1 MRVRETIEATRPQ
14 AEVYATLAQPERRAA
29 GSGWSSVSRSGDAY
43 TGVLHASAGPV
54 AVDFDCRFEVV
65 EAQPPERLRL
75 RGVGSSPR
83 LGFTFDVAVA
93 VSAADGGS
101 RVVVDGDVDAS
112 GTLAGL
118 GQRRLGEQARRLLT
132 AFVEGA

>member
-1 MRVRETIEATRPQ
+1 MQVHETIEATRPP
-14 AEVYATLAQPERRAA
+14 AEVYATLAQPERRADA
-29 GSGWSSVSRSGDAY
+29 SGWSGLSRSGDRY
-43 TGVLHASAGPV
+43 TGVLHASAGAI

-65 EAQPPERLRL
+65 EAEPEERVRL

-83 LGFTFDVAVA
+83 VGFTFDVVLAVD
-93 VSAADGGS
+93 AADGGS
-101 RVVVDGDVDAS
+101 RVVVDGEVDVS

-132 AFVEGA
+132 AYVEAA